1 MTDHLRAGIGSGVGH
16 DLTSPAQG
24 AGCARPRPGV
34 RATAHWLLGAAA
46 MAFVALAGET
56 GEAAD
61 SAAASATSAADL
73 GGIEQLI
80 AAAQEE
86 GELNVIALP
95 PDWANYGKM
104 IETFAQKYDIEVNS
118 AQPDASSQDEINAAN
133 QLRGQERAPDV
144 FDLGSN
150 VALRNTDL
158 FSPYKVATWD
168 EIPDALKDPDGLW
181 VSDYGGYMS
190 IGYDAGSVPA
200 PVSVKD
206 LLKEEYRGKVALNGN
221 PTQASAGFHGVM
233 MAALANGGSAD
244 DIAPGVEFFRQLK
257 EAGNFLPV
265 DPTPATIAS
274 GQTSVVIDWEYLN
287 VAQTKALEGQRD
299 WQLVVP
305 EGAVVGAFY
314 VQAINKDAPHPAAA
328 RLWQEFLYSD
338 EGQNI
343 WLQGFARPVRLEAM
357 VEAGTA
363 DKQAAANLPEAKG
376 TPVFLT
382 QEQLK
387 QQQQYLLESWEQAVE

>member
-1 MTDHLRAGIGSGVGH
+1 MTDHVRAGRASGACN
-16 DLTSPAQG
+16 DLSA
-24 AGCARPRPGV
+24 AGLGFARPRSGLCAP
-34 RATAHWLLGAAA
+34 AHWLLGAVAA
-46 MAFVALAGET
+46 AVVALGSGST
-56 GEAAD
+56 GAQDAAT
-61 SAAASATSAADL
+61 ATSAADL
-73 GGIEQLI
+73 GGMDQLI
-80 AAAQEE
+80 AAAKEE

-104 IETFAQKYDIEVNS
+104 IDTFAQKYGIKVNS

-133 QLRGQERAPDV
+133 QLRGQDRAPDV
-144 FDLGSN
+144 FDLGGN

-158 FSPYKVATWD
+158 FASYKVATWD
-168 EIPDALKDPDGLW
+168 DIPDALKDPDGLW

-200 PVSVKD
+200 PAAVSD
-206 LLKEEYRGKVALNGN
+206 LLKPEYRGRVALNGN

-233 MAALANGGSAD
+233 MTALANGGSAD
-244 DIAPGVEFFRQLK
+244 DIAPGVEFFAQLK

-274 GQTSVVIDWEYLN
+274 GQTPVVIDWEYLN
-287 VAQTKALEGQRD
+287 VAQTEALKGQRD
-299 WQLVVP
+299 WKLVVP

-328 RLWQEFLYSD
+328 RLWQEFLFSD

-343 WLQGFARPVRLEAM
+343 WLQGFARPVRLDAM
-357 VEAGTA
+357 VEAGTV
-363 DKQAAANLPEAKG
+363 DKEAVANLPEAKG

-382 QEQLK
+382 QEQLAK
-387 QQQQYLLESWEQAVE
+387 HQQHLLENWEQAVE

>member
-1 MTDHLRAGIGSGVGH
+1 MTDHAGTGIRTG
-16 DLTSPAQG
+16 
-24 AGCARPRPGV
+24 
-34 RATAHWLLGAAA
+34 ATAHWLLGAAA
-46 MAFVALAGET
+46 IAVIAFASGTAG
-56 GEAAD
+56 AQD
-61 SAAASATSAADL
+61 AASATSAADL
-73 GGIEQLI
+73 GGLDQLI

-95 PDWANYGKM
+95 PDWANYGTM
-104 IETFAQKYDIEVNS
+104 IETFAEKYGIEVNS

-133 QLRGQERAPDV
+133 QLRGQDRAPDV

-158 FSPYKVATWD
+158 FAPYKVATWD
-168 EIPDALKDPDGLW
+168 DIPDALKDPGGLW

-200 PVSVKD
+200 PTSVSD
-206 LLKEEYRGKVALNGN
+206 LLKPEYRGKVALNGN
-221 PTQASAGFHGVM
+221 PTQAAAGFNGVM
-233 MAALANGGSAD
+233 MAALANGGSGD

-274 GQTSVVIDWEYLN
+274 GQTPVVIDWEYLN
-287 VAQTKALEGQRD
+287 VAQTAALAGQRD
-299 WQLVVP
+299 WKLVVP
-305 EGAVVGAFY
+305 EGAAVGAFY

-343 WLQGFARPVRLEAM
+343 WLQGFARPVRIDAM
-357 VEAGTA
+357 MAAGTA
-363 DKQAAANLPEAKG
+363 DQAAVANLPEVKG
-376 TPVFLT
+376 EPTFLT
-382 QEQLK
+382 QDQLAA
-387 QQQQYLLESWEQAVE
+387 QQQYLLEHWEQAVE

>member
-1 MTDHLRAGIGSGVGH
+1 MTDDFPAGMTAGA
-16 DLTSPAQG
+16 DEDPASPASG
-24 AGCARPRPGV
+24 AGFAPVGPGNRTKV
-34 RATAHWLLGAAA
+34 HWLLGATAA
-46 MAFVALAGET
+46 AGLALASGSA
-56 GEAAD
+56 GAAD
-61 SAAASATSAADL
+61 SAAATATSAADL
-73 GGIEQLI
+73 GGMDALI

-104 IETFAQKYDIEVNS
+104 IETFAQKYGIEVNS
-118 AQPDASSQDEINAAN
+118 AQPDANSQDEINAAN
-133 QLRGQERAPDV
+133 QLRGQDRAPDV
-144 FDLGSN
+144 FDVGSN

-158 FSPYKVATWD
+158 FAPYKVATWAD
-168 EIPDALKDPDGLW
+168 IPDALKDPDGVW
-181 VSDYGGYMS
+181 VSDYGGYAS

-200 PVSVKD
+200 PASVND
-206 LLKEEYRGKVALNGN
+206 LLKPEYRGKVALNGN

-233 MAALANGGSAD
+233 MAALANGGSGD
-244 DIAPGVEFFRQLK
+244 DIAPGVDFFRQLK

-274 GQTSVVIDWEYLN
+274 GQTPVVIDGVYLN
-287 VAQTKALEGQRD
+287 VAQTDALKGQRD
-299 WQLVVP
+299 WKLVVP

-343 WLQGFARPVRLEAM
+343 WLQGFARPVRLDAM
-357 VEAGTA
+357 VAAGTV
-363 DKQAAANLPEAKG
+363 DKEAVANLPEAKG

-382 QEQLK
+382 QEQLA
-387 QQQQYLLESWEQAVE
+387 QQQEYLLQNWEKAVE

>member
-1 MTDHLRAGIGSGVGH
+1 MTDDVRAGTVS
-16 DLTSPAQG
+16 
-24 AGCARPRPGV
+24 
-34 RATAHWLLGAAA
+34 GAAEDLA
-46 MAFVALAGET
+46 ASGGGLERPQRGCRVKARWSLGVLASAAIALACSDAGAQE
-56 GEAAD
+56 

-73 GGIEQLI
+73 GGMDQLI
-80 AAAQEE
+80 TAAQEE

-104 IETFAQKYDIEVNS
+104 IETFAEKYGITVNS
-118 AQPDASSQDEINAAN
+118 AQPDASSQEEINAAN

-144 FDLGSN
+144 FDLGAN

-158 FSPYKVATWD
+158 FAPYKVATWD
-168 EIPDALKDPDGLW
+168 DIPDELKDPDGRW
-181 VSDYGGYMS
+181 VSDYGGYTS
-190 IGYDAGSVPA
+190 IGFDAGTVPA
-200 PVSVKD
+200 VTSVQD
-206 LLKEEYRGKVALNGN
+206 LLQPEFRGKVALNGN
-221 PTQASAGFHGVM
+221 PTQAAAGFYGVM

-244 DIAPGVEFFRQLK
+244 DIAPGVELFRQLK

-274 GQTSVVIDWEYLN
+274 GQTPVVIDWEYLN
-287 VAQTKALEGQRD
+287 VGQRQALEGKID
-299 WQLVVP
+299 WDLVVP

-343 WLQGFARPVRLEAM
+343 WLQGFARPVRLQAM
-357 VEAGTA
+357 IDAGTVDQEA
-363 DKQAAANLPEAKG
+363 LANLPEVKG
-376 TPVFLT
+376 DPVFLT
-382 QEQLK
+382 QEQTEK
-387 QQQQYLLESWEQAVE
+387 HQQYLLEHWEQAVE

>member
-1 MTDHLRAGIGSGVGH
+1 MTDHAGAGIGSGIGY
-16 DLTSPAQG
+16 DLGSAARG
-24 AGCARPRPGV
+24 AGCSQPSL
-34 RATAHWLLGAAA
+34 RATAHSLLGVAAIA
-46 MAFVALAGET
+46 AVALASG
-56 GEAAD
+56 
-61 SAAASATSAADL
+61 SAGAQDAASATSAEDF
-73 GGIEQLI
+73 GGMDQLI

-104 IETFAQKYDIEVNS
+104 IETFAEKYGIEVNS
-118 AQPDASSQDEINAAN
+118 AQPDANSQDEINAAN
-133 QLRGQERAPDV
+133 QLRGQDRAPDV

-158 FSPYKVATWD
+158 FAPYKVATWD
-168 EIPDALKDPDGLW
+168 DIPDALKDPNGLW
-181 VSDYGGYMS
+181 VSDYGGYTS

-200 PVSVKD
+200 PTSVND

-221 PTQASAGFHGVM
+221 PTQAAAGFHGVM

-274 GQTSVVIDWEYLN
+274 GQTPVVIDWEYLN
-287 VAQTKALEGQRD
+287 VAQTAALEGQRE
-299 WQLVVP
+299 WKLVVP

-343 WLQGFARPVRLEAM
+343 WLQGFARPVRLDAM
-357 VEAGTA
+357 VAAGTV
-363 DKQAAANLPEAKG
+363 DKEALANLPEAKG

-382 QEQLK
+382 QEQLAK
-387 QQQQYLLESWEQAVE
+387 QQQYLLENWDQAVE

>member
-1 MTDHLRAGIGSGVGH
+1 MTDHGRAGAQSG
-16 DLTSPAQG
+16 
-24 AGCARPRPGV
+24 
-34 RATAHWLLGAAA
+34 ATAHWLLGAAA
-46 MAFVALAGET
+46 IAVVAFGCGSAG
-56 GEAAD
+56 AQD
-61 SAAASATSAADL
+61 AASATSAEDF
-73 GGIEQLI
+73 GGMEQLI

-104 IETFAQKYDIEVNS
+104 IDTFAEKYGIEVNS

-133 QLRGQERAPDV
+133 QLRGQDRAPDV

-158 FSPYKVATWD
+158 FAPYKVATWD
-168 EIPDALKDPDGLW
+168 DIPDALKDPNGLW

-190 IGYDAGSVPA
+190 IGYDASSVPA
-200 PVSVKD
+200 PTSVDD
-206 LLKEEYRGKVALNGN
+206 LLKEEYRGRVALNGN

-244 DIAPGVEFFRQLK
+244 DIAPGVEFFSQLK
-257 EAGNFLPV
+257 DAGNFLPV

-274 GQTSVVIDWEYLN
+274 GQTPVVIDWEYLHA
-287 VAQTKALEGQRD
+287 AQTDALAGQRD
-299 WQLVVP
+299 WKLVVP
-305 EGAVVGAFY
+305 EGAAVGAFY

-343 WLQGFARPVRLEAM
+343 WLQGFARPVRIDAM
-357 VEAGTA
+357 IEAGTV
-363 DKQAAANLPEAKG
+363 DQEAAANLPEVKG
-376 TPVFLT
+376 DPVFLT
-382 QEQLK
+382 QDQLAK
-387 QQQQYLLESWEQAVE
+387 AQQYLLENWDKAVE

>member
-1 MTDHLRAGIGSGVGH
+1 MTDHLRAGTASGACY
-16 DLTSPAQG
+16 DLTAAGIRFACSRSGLCASAQ
-24 AGCARPRPGV
+24 
-34 RATAHWLLGAAA
+34 WLLGAVAA
-46 MAFVALAGET
+46 AVVALGSGSAGAQD
-56 GEAAD
+56 AAT
-61 SAAASATSAADL
+61 ATSAADF
-73 GGIEQLI
+73 GGMDQLI
-80 AAAQEE
+80 AAAKEE

-104 IETFAQKYDIEVNS
+104 IDTFAQKYGIKVNS

-133 QLRGQERAPDV
+133 QLRGQDRAPDV
-144 FDLGSN
+144 FDLGGN

-158 FSPYKVATWD
+158 FAPYKVATWD
-168 EIPDALKDPDGLW
+168 DIPDALKDPDGLW

-200 PVSVKD
+200 PAAVSD
-206 LLKEEYRGKVALNGN
+206 LLKPEYRGRVALNGN

-233 MAALANGGSAD
+233 MTALANGGSGD
-244 DIAPGVEFFRQLK
+244 DIAPGIEFFRQLK

-274 GQTSVVIDWEYLN
+274 GQTPVVIDWEYLN
-287 VAQTKALEGQRD
+287 VAQTEALKGQRD
-299 WQLVVP
+299 WQLIVP

-314 VQAINKDAPHPAAA
+314 VQAINNDAPHPAAA
-328 RLWQEFLYSD
+328 RLWQEFLFSD

-343 WLQGFARPVRLEAM
+343 WLQGFARPVRLDAM
-357 VEAGTA
+357 VEAGTV
-363 DKQAAANLPEAKG
+363 DKEAVANLPEAKG

-382 QEQLK
+382 QEQLAK
-387 QQQQYLLESWEQAVE
+387 HQQHLLENWEQAVE

>member
-1 MTDHLRAGIGSGVGH
+1 L
-16 DLTSPAQG
+16 
-24 AGCARPRPGV
+24 PGG
-34 RATAHWLLGAAA
+34 L
-46 MAFVALAGET
+46 ALAAIGLAWSAA
-56 GEAAD
+56 GAAD
-61 SAAASATSAADL
+61 SPAASATSAADL
-73 GGIEQLI
+73 GGMEQLI
-80 AAAQEE
+80 AAAKEE
-86 GELNVIALP
+86 GKLNVIALP

-104 IETFAQKYDIEVNS
+104 IEAFTQKYGIEVDS

-144 FDLGSN
+144 FDLGAN

-158 FSPYKVATWD
+158 FTPYKVATWD
-168 EIPDALKDPDGLW
+168 DIPDALKDSGGLW

-190 IGYDAGSVPA
+190 IGYDADSVPA
-200 PVSVKD
+200 VTSVSD
-206 LLKEEYRGKVALNGN
+206 LLKPEFRGKVALNGN

-257 EAGNFLPV
+257 QAGNFLPV

-274 GQTSVVIDWEYLN
+274 GQTPVVIDWEYLN
-287 VAQTKALEGQRD
+287 VAQTATLKDQRD
-299 WQLVVP
+299 WKLVVP

-314 VQAINKDAPHPAAA
+314 VQAISKDAPHPAAA

-343 WLQGFARPVRLEAM
+343 WLQGFARPVRLDAM
-357 VEAGTA
+357 VKAGTVDQEA
-363 DKQAAANLPEAKG
+363 VANLPEAKG

-382 QEQLK
+382 QEQLAK
-387 QQQQYLLESWEQAVE
+387 QQQYLLENWEKAVE

>member
-1 MTDHLRAGIGSGVGH
+1 VAATAAIALACG
-16 DLTSPAQG
+16 G
-24 AGCARPRPGV
+24 AGAQ
-34 RATAHWLLGAAA
+34 
-46 MAFVALAGET
+46 
-56 GEAAD
+56 D
-61 SAAASATSAADL
+61 AASATSAADL
-73 GGIEQLI
+73 GGMDQLI
-80 AAAQEE
+80 ATAQEE

-95 PDWANYGKM
+95 PDWANYGNM
-104 IETFAQKYDIEVNS
+104 IETFAQKYGITVNS
-118 AQPDASSQDEINAAN
+118 AQPDASSQEEINAAN

-144 FDLGSN
+144 FDLGAN

-158 FSPYKVATWD
+158 FAPYKV
-168 EIPDALKDPDGLW
+168 DPDGLW

-190 IGYDAGSVPA
+190 IGYDADAVPA
-200 PVSVKD
+200 VTSVSD
-206 LLKEEYRGKVALNGN
+206 LLKPEYRGRVALNGN
-221 PTQASAGFHGVM
+221 PTQAAAGFNGVM

-274 GQTSVVIDWEYLN
+274 GQTPVVIDWEYLN
-287 VAQTKALEGQRD
+287 VGQGAALEGQRD
-299 WQLVVP
+299 WQTVVP
-305 EGAVVGAFY
+305 DGAVVGAFY

-357 VEAGTA
+357 TEAGTV
-363 DKQAAANLPEAKG
+363 DKEAFANLPEVTG
-376 TPVFLT
+376 DPVFLT
-382 QEQLK
+382 QEQIE
-387 QQQQYLLESWEQAVE
+387 QHQQYLLEHWEQAVE

>member
-1 MTDHLRAGIGSGVGH
+1 MTDHVRAETAFGACDDLSAAGLR
-16 DLTSPAQG
+16 
-24 AGCARPRPGV
+24 CARSQPGV
-34 RATAHWLLGAAA
+34 RAPAHWLLGAVATA
-46 MAFVALAGET
+46 LVALGSGSAG
-56 GEAAD
+56 AAD
-61 SAAASATSAADL
+61 AATATSAADL
-73 GGIEQLI
+73 GGMEKLI
-80 AAAQEE
+80 AAAKEE

-104 IETFAQKYDIEVNS
+104 IDTFAQKYGIKVNS

-144 FDLGSN
+144 FDLGGN

-158 FSPYKVATWD
+158 FAPYKVATWD
-168 EIPDALKDPDGLW
+168 DIPDALKDPNGLW

-200 PVSVKD
+200 PAAVSD
-206 LLKEEYRGKVALNGN
+206 LLKPEYRGRVALNGN

-233 MAALANGGSAD
+233 MTALANGGSAD
-244 DIAPGVEFFRQLK
+244 DIAAGVEFFRQLK

-274 GQTSVVIDWEYLN
+274 GQTPVVIDWEYLN
-287 VAQTKALEGQRD
+287 VAQTQALKGQRD

-314 VQAINKDAPHPAAA
+314 VQAISKDAPHPAAA
-328 RLWQEFLYSD
+328 RLWQEFLFSD

-343 WLQGFARPVRLEAM
+343 WLQGFARPVRLDAMVKAGTVDKEAM
-357 VEAGTA
+357 
-363 DKQAAANLPEAKG
+363 ANLPEAKG

-382 QEQLK
+382 QEQLAK
-387 QQQQYLLESWEQAVE
+387 NQQYLLENWEQAVE